1 MTTAQLTLH
10 HEAGLHARPA
20 ALFVKLAASFASAI
34 TVATEAKSA
43 NAKSIVNVL
52 VLGAKQG
59 TTITITAEGADEAV
73 AVQALVALVERNFT
87 EA

>member
-10 HEAGLHARPA
+10 NEAGLHARPA
-20 ALFVKLAASFASAI
+20 ALFVKLATSFAATI
-34 TVATEAKSA
+34 TVATETKSA

-52 VLGAKQG
+52 VLGAKKG
-59 TTITITAEGADEAV
+59 TVITITAEGADEAA
-73 AVQALVALVERNFT
+73 AVPALVALIERNFT